1 MARIAGVVPKKGG
14 ALFVRLAYYLTKRKV
29 GRVVTPIK
37 IVAHHPRLLRAL
49 AHMELGQEAAK
60 TVSPSLKALA
70 QVKVAML
77 VGCPF

>member
-1 MARIAGVVPKKGG
+1 MARITGIDPGKGG
-14 ALFVRLAYYLTKRKV
+14 LFVRLAYFMTKRKV

-49 AHMELGQEAAK
+49 AHMELGQETAK
-60 TVSPSLKALA
+60 MVSPQLKTLA